1 MWGALLLRP
10 AGRER
15 TERRRRRVTWRC
27 YGSLVWGGGRRLAGF
42 GSERA
47 GRKVAC
53 APSGRLLSLSPSPL
67 SKKKKKRKKMIF
79 LFRGRSFEE
88 PGRERECR
96 RRQDLRVAS
105 GWLILMDGARHIILL
120 GKGKEKKPGNRLTGR
135 QCGLWIRLPSSPPP
149 LLTGRSRVGIDESI
163 RPQKNVSRSQL
174 PTSGPRGPGLVP
186 GALNS
191 KPRPGCPASY
201 RARNSLAPAGRPG
214 YRRRLR
220 ASNTSGRACA
230 CTFQALRNNP
240 SPEPASRWLAA
251 GGGYVGCPDN

>member
-1 MWGALLLRP
+1 MGSVAAAACGPRTHRAPAPPGDLEVLRLLGVGWGATSRGLRLR
-10 AGRER
+10 AGREESGVRAVR
-15 TERRRRRVTWRC
+15 TSAITE
-27 YGSLVWGGGRRLAGF
+27 
-42 GSERA
+42 
-47 GRKVAC
+47 
-53 APSGRLLSLSPSPL
+53 PL
-67 SKKKKKRKKMIF
+67 PPFEKEKEEKKMIF

-201 RARNSLAPAGRPG
+201 RARNSLAPAGPKVEGPSGRPG

-240 SPEPASRWLAA
+240 SPEPASR
-251 GGGYVGCPDN
+251 